1 MKRFLV
7 LALTIVGVVTAVAPL
22 SPANANPKNV
32 TIAFQGP
39 LTGPESKIG
48 IDQLNAVKF
57 AVHHFNKRFEGEI
70 NVSIFQID
78 DQGDPTIAQSLAA
91 KYANNEEILGLVGPS
106 YSGASIASLAFYKPT
121 NLPMISPSASRL
133 SLTEP
138 TSQGGAVG
146 YPVFHRVVATETSS
160 APALYKISTEGVVN
174 PKVFIV
180 DDQGP
185 YGASLSELI
194 QTGGLA
200 RTIVGKASVSDT
212 TTDWLATIN
221 QVRSAGA
228 NVVIFTGYYPQAATF
243 FNQLRDSGYVGTLV
257 GTEAIYSTGIFQRTS
272 ASSLEGVRLFGSTVR
287 LADLNTDLEDNF
299 VVVTGQPSG
308 FYAGESI
315 DAANVFLYCIAK
327 GVSTR
332 LQMLNCVDN
341 FSGVS
346 IYGKRYAFDKNGD
359 LIQPNVF
366 EFEIRSG
373 NFKFKDTFGLSQQS
387 ASSIVGNFP
396 WYVLGSPE
404 YRVAAAAQ
412 LEAERIAAAAKLEAE
427 KILEEARIQAAKV
440 LADAKLSE
448 SNILADKAISEAK
461 LEAARLLAAAKAASS
476 KKTTITCVK
485 GKLTK
490 KVTAVKPKCPSGYKI
505 KK

>member
-1 MKRFLV
+1 VKRFLV
-7 LALTIVGVVTAVAPL
+7 LALTVVGVLTAITPL

-78 DQGDPTIAQSLAA
+78 DQGDPSIAQSLAA
-91 KYANNEEILGLVGPS
+91 KYASNEEILGLVGS
-106 YSGASIASLAFYKPT
+106 SFSGASIASLAFYKPA
-121 NLPMISPSASRL
+121 NLPMISPSASRM

-138 TSQGGAVG
+138 TSQGEAIGF
-146 YPVFHRVVATETSS
+146 PVFHRVVATDTST
-160 APALYKISTEGVVN
+160 APALYKISTEGAVN

-185 YGASLSELI
+185 YGVSMSELI
-194 QTGGLA
+194 QTGGLP
-200 RTIVGKASVSDT
+200 RNIVGKASVSDS
-212 TTDWLATIN
+212 TTDWSATIN
-221 QVRSAGA
+221 QIKSSGA
-228 NVVIFTGYYPQAATF
+228 NVVIFTGYYPQAATL
-243 FNQLRDSGYVGTLV
+243 FNQLRNSGYVGTLA
-257 GTEAIYSTGIFQRTS
+257 GTDAIKDPGIFKLTS
-272 ASSLEGVRLFGSTVR
+272 PSSLEGIRLFASTVR
-287 LADLNTDLEDNF
+287 LADLNTDLENNF
-299 VVVTGQPSG
+299 EVVTGQSSG
-308 FYAGESI
+308 LYAGESI

-332 LQMLNCVDN
+332 LQMLNCVDY
-341 FSGVS
+341 FIGES
-346 IYGKRYAFDKNGD
+346 IYGNKYAFDKKGD

-366 EFEIRSG
+366 EFEIQSG
-373 NFKFKDTFGLSQQS
+373 VFKFKEKISLSQQS
-387 ASSIVGNFP
+387 ANSIISNFP
-396 WYVLGSPE
+396 WFALGSPE
-404 YRVAAAAQ
+404 YRVTAAAL
-412 LEAERIAAAAKLEAE
+412 LEAERAAAAAKLEAE

-440 LADAKLSE
+440 LADAKISE
-448 SNILADKAISEAK
+448 SKVLADKAVSEAK
-461 LEAARLLAAAKAASS
+461 LEAARILAAARNQAT

-490 KVTAVKPKCPSGYKI
+490 KVTAVKPKCPTGYKV